1 MLSLGETRTEKTHT
15 TTDNTHQP
23 TITTARAAS
32 SHTTHAR
39 LPPSLFSSPSRARRR
54 TTSHGDD
61 DDGEAK
67 RQRRGEV
74 GADGVRGGGRF
85 ARAVTQNR
93 RRRRRRH
100 HRHPRLVEVTRS
112 VLVKKTTFSTLHTQ
126 TTSRGSLQNK
136 RAMLLCAKRVRSMLS
151 HLVKRFHLSNAFLY
165 VFGLVRFWSRKL
177 VDALWW
183 AGGGQSARLP
193 LRHRAHRFKTV
204 SFSLQQ
210 HRAGASHGDPRF
222 VVVGASAALVSVH
235 GGNVHRHASTR

>member
-1 MLSLGETRTEKTHT
+1 MENSCDFFSPLKSRSARPDGLSRKAKNLGESTRPSRPGGGVFPDVRGRGGEREKKMLSLGETRTEKTHT

-100 HRHPRLVEVTRS
+100 HRHPRIVEVTRS

-165 VFGLVRFWSRKL
+165 VFG
-177 VDALWW
+177 
-183 AGGGQSARLP
+183 P
-193 LRHRAHRFKTV
+193 E
-204 SFSLQQ
+204 
-210 HRAGASHGDPRF
+210 
-222 VVVGASAALVSVH
+222 
-235 GGNVHRHASTR
+235 N